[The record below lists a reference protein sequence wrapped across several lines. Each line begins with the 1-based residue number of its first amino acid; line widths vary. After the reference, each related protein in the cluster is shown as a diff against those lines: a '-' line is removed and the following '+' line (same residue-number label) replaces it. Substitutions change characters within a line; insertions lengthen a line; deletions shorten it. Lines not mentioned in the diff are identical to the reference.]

1 MSIDGVIMSKKHEY
15 TTIQITKEL
24 NEHIKLFC
32 KEHGLIASR
41 LTERYWANLIS
52 SSMSGS
58 TFFADAQ

>member
-1 MSIDGVIMSKKHEY
+1 MSIEEVTMAKKEY

-32 KEHGLIASR
+32 KEHGFIASK
-41 LTERYWANLIS
+41 LTEKYWSNLIS

-58 TFFADAQ
+58 IIF